1 MAKQDEALTAD
12 GISVDS
18 SLEADITIDL
28 PEDYTAGTPYLK
40 ANRDERNVRGRLL
53 SLFGEAR
60 WDSIAWID
68 NGASTTYAARPPQ
81 VPAPIDYKGYVA
93 GESPT
98 TITGIIKGPLTQQYQ
113 NAGHAYIGATFGR
126 TRAGNH
132 KLNPTELS
140 DALLCFSN
148 ISAFVPASETHEGRE
163 YVDGTNFYVAYEFG
177 ISRQA
182 LVEIDGTE
190 YVVLEVSVES
200 ALDDGVSFPGVGFN
214 DVQLNFVA
222 DFNNS
227 TVLSFDLIDA
237 AGDAHPLG
245 EGGLGITVKEVSN
258 MKGTPLAPAVEGILT
273 NRALKP
279 GKRWFRIALK
289 DLLNT
294 EYVKE
299 DGNIRLRASATSPY
313 ARRPDI
319 S

>member
-12 GISVDS
+12 GISVDD

-40 ANRDERNVRGRLL
+40 ANREERNVRARFLPVK
-53 SLFGEAR
+53 ETAR

-68 NGASTTYAARPPQ
+68 TAVDTSKTTTYAARPPQ
-81 VPAPIDYKGYVA
+81 VPAPTDYKDYVA

-98 TITGIIKGPLTQQYQ
+98 TITGTIEGPLTQQYQ

-126 TRAGNH
+126 TRAGTY

-148 ISAFVPASETHEGRE
+148 ISAFVPASKTQGTRE
-163 YVDGTNFYVAYEFG
+163 YVDGTNFYVGYEFG

-182 LVEIDGTE
+182 LVTIGDTK

-200 ALDDGVSFPGVGFN
+200 VFN
-214 DVQLNFVA
+214 DEANPFEGVTFSPAQKAFEA
-222 DFNNS
+222 DFNS
-227 TVLSFDLIDA
+227 ATKLSFDLIDA
-237 AGDAHPLG
+237 AGKAQSLDGSLV
-245 EGGLGITVKEVSN
+245 EEVTD
-258 MKGTPLAPAVEGILT
+258 MDGTPVAAT
-273 NRALKP
+273 P
-279 GKRWFRIALK
+279 GKRWFRIPYAR
-289 DLLNT
+289 LL
-294 EYVKE
+294 EAAG

-313 ARRPDI
+313 AQPTSTR
-319 S
+319 